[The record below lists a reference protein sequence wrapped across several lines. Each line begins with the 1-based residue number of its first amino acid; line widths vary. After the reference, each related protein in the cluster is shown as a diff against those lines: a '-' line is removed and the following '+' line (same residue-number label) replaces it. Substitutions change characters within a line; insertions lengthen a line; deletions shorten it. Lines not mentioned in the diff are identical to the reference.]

1 MEHLPQPF
9 PLRKSA
15 TSKLVFPCRCDPNL
29 LDDGP
34 LETYPERKGF
44 RLNYWGDLN
53 YANTLTLA
61 DGSKPDVEQSTTL
74 LQEWLFFGM
83 LRAIHKIYGT
93 EFNGYDYVEIVDNDN
108 VLTLKRFPEH
118 VQTWYRLE
126 AEQPKAVR
134 KQHFRGVEAHML
146 RALRFLSNNFTDDTA
161 GSIGLTGPDNVI
173 PLEAQI
179 VLESKLEILLAV
191 LNEAMDWATKAIYF
205 QERKPY
211 HGAASAYI
219 CLSTYRHVKRLAWCP
234 SELNFCTSNKCLAF
248 ELEDS
253 VYQPAHV
260 EGCDGCRAITI
271 DSTKLGE
278 ILESNDH
285 SAYPRVNITITDDDE
300 INLSMADVG
309 SYVAISHVWSDGL
322 GYPPGVN
329 SLPECQ
335 VRRLRSLIQE
345 AGMEQ
350 PAVWIDS
357 LRVPCDSGPA
367 KRNALA
373 RMAKVYSNAKH
384 VLVLDSDLMSTPSS
398 CCSEELLLQIALSKW
413 MRRLWTLEE
422 GVVGRSNLLFQFRD
436 RAIPLPLAN
445 ESFTDNVANNCVTL
459 MLQYLPSERDIA
471 SVITALHFR
480 STTWNGD
487 EPLCIGYILDLD
499 VVSIIAID
507 DFEMRML
514 ELYRLLSE
522 KDPIF
527 PFQFLFTDEEK
538 LTKWPF
544 RWAPRSLLNLE
555 AHDVFY
561 LQGMTDNVERQ
572 VEATQTNRGLRL
584 RGSFS
589 SCLLA
594 FKEGANIKNC
604 MIFRMDA
611 VSYVICPVRRTAK
624 CRSHGRF
631 WEGLDKEDAL
641 QANPHQDW
649 TEIWRTHYDFRPTG
663 NWGLI
668 YPGSGSPG
676 YGVMVAIEEATPQV
690 FYGKLIG
697 QVHIYEIQTSHSTV
711 ISGLNKEFWG
721 QLGIPMLDEDE
732 VRREQERRERAIF
745 DPRYYSYVECRTR
758 FEPGRPEWCIG

>member
-161 GSIGLTGPDNVI
+161 GSIGLTGPDNVV

-205 QERKPY
+205 QERRPY
-211 HGAASAYI
+211 HGAASAFI

-234 SELNFCTSNKCLAF
+234 SELNFMSLTFDNSSLYFASQIERTTNEALHTKCTSKKCLAF
-248 ELEDS
+248 ELEGS
-253 VYQPAHV
+253 VYQSAHV

-271 DSTKLGE
+271 DSAKLRE

-285 SAYPRVNITITDDDE
+285 SAYPRVNIIITDDDE

-322 GYPPGVN
+322 GHPPGVN
-329 SLPECQ
+329 SLPEC
-335 VRRLRSLIQE
+335 
-345 AGMEQ
+345 
-350 PAVWIDS
+350 
-357 LRVPCDSGPA
+357 
-367 KRNALA
+367 
-373 RMAKVYSNAKH
+373 
-384 VLVLDSDLMSTPSS
+384 
-398 CCSEELLLQIALSKW
+398 
-413 MRRLWTLEE
+413 
-422 GVVGRSNLLFQFRD
+422 QFRD

-499 VVSIIAID
+499 VVSIIAVD

-514 ELYRLLSE
+514 ELYRLMSE

-527 PFQFLFTDEEK
+527 PFHFLFTDEEK

-561 LQGMTDNVERQ
+561 LQGMTDSVERQ

-594 FKEGANIKNC
+594 FKAGANIKNC